1 MTTDFLSKVRKID
14 RFLADPSITSGERF
28 AAEGRRRQIVQTATE
43 QSYADRVRQANA
55 NARTK
60 PNVNPARGGSGSAQQ
75 NTTSPRYA
83 TRTVAYGSTRAAAAS
98 AVLRNNPLTGPSP
111 LSAVF
116 GVLNVGSNLREGW
129 ERGNS
134 GRLGNPVFGAIEA
147 TQEVLGEFIPA
158 YSAAEFIT
166 DGLFSAY
173 DQVSGLF
180 GVDEALGKES
190 TNTPE
195 EKTRSAVNSFGNGI
209 ASTGT
214 TGGEY
219 FNPTNNVKT
228 SGTLSYDAFN
238 APGGDWYTQRF
249 TAPVSVPFTLTNGPC
264 QASSAACLVADW
276 GDGSIQL
283 TGTAFQSFADNVQV
297 RNLEFVPDGD
307 TEPLPSGNSQSVPNS
322 GSRTAPVPQPLPQP
336 PSSAPVPV
344 TPNLPFAEPPPVENL
359 SEQPSNPVL
368 PEIPSIPGFFGIP
381 GNAANLSPTPKEE
394 VPGKKKIPNNV
405 PPPCNTCGNPGIN
418 ATREAQGKIL
428 DALGT
433 VGGAAGFGGILAKLN
448 QMQEF
453 AEKAWKNTHLDK
465 VINLLTLIT
474 VLHNASMISRDIGE
488 TLGYVVSNALAAIG
502 VKDEDGNALDINN
515 IIGSSVTDFIKSVVG
530 EDVYDDTRTAWQK
543 ANRVLQ
549 AGSNIVWTLRSINDT
564 TQDVLEWTAENT
576 GKIGN
581 ALKKYGVV
589 GDRAYPW
596 MSERVKAQDFYRRR
610 FSRVFDG
617 LESAEN
623 TASSLAVVTSDV
635 REIQEEISE
644 LGDARTRFTDA
655 VSAFG
660 PEDTPGLDPN
670 SQLPTS
676 APENQPIA
684 DAEEAAENVSQSPD
698 IAISSDAQRGDLPDA
713 TT

>member
-1 MTTDFLSKVRKID
+1 MTTDFLSKVQKID

-43 QSYADRVRQANA
+43 QSYAERVRQANA
-55 NARTK
+55 AARSR
-60 PNVNPARGGSGSAQQ
+60 PNVNPARGGSGSARQ
-75 NTTSPRYA
+75 NTTSPRYT

-98 AVLRNNPLTGPSP
+98 AVLRNNPLTGPNP

-166 DGLFSAY
+166 DGLFNAF

-180 GVDEALGKES
+180 GVDNDLGKQS
-190 TNTPE
+190 NNSPE
-195 EKTRSAVNSFGNGI
+195 EKTRSRVNSFTDGI
-209 ASTGT
+209 AATGT

-283 TGTAFQSFADNVQV
+283 TGTAFQNFADNVKV
-297 RNLEFVPDGD
+297 RNLEFVPDGN
-307 TEPLPSGNSQSVPNS
+307 TEPLPSGSSQSVPNS
-322 GSRTAPVPQPLPQP
+322 GSRTAPTPQPLPQP
-336 PSSAPVPV
+336 PPSAPVPA
-344 TPNLPFAEPPPVENL
+344 TPDLPFAEPPPIENL

-368 PEIPSIPGFFGIP
+368 PEIPSIPGFLGIP
-381 GNAANLSPTPKEE
+381 GNANNLSPSPKEE
-394 VPGKKKIPNNV
+394 TPGKKKIPNNV

-433 VGGAAGFGGILAKLN
+433 VGGAAGFGAILTKLN
-448 QMQEF
+448 QMQAF
-453 AEKAWKNTHLDK
+453 AEAAWKNTHLDK

-502 VKDEDGNALDINN
+502 VKDEGGNALDVNEIV
-515 IIGSSVTDFIKSVVG
+515 GSSISDFIKSVVG

-549 AGSNIVWTLRSINDT
+549 AGSNIVWTLRNINDA

-596 MSERVKAQDFYRRR
+596 MSERVQAQDFYRRK
-610 FSRVFDG
+610 FSRIFQG
-617 LESAEN
+617 LEQAED
-623 TASSLAVVTSDV
+623 TASSLAVVTGNV
-635 REIQEEISE
+635 REIQEEVTE
-644 LGDARTRFTDA
+644 LGEARQRFTDA
-655 VSAFG
+655 IEDIG
-660 PEDTPGLDPN
+660 PDDIPGL
-670 SQLPTS
+670 
-676 APENQPIA
+676 PENAPIA
-684 DAEEAAENVSQSPD
+684 TEQGAAEQASQSPD
-698 IAISSDAQRGDLPDA
+698 VTIATDAQKGDPPTDA
-713 TT
+713 TP